1 MTLSQ
6 NFDKILIISSIIWAA
21 VMIACAN
28 VEFEHINNIL
38 LVGFFTEFLLIL
50 SSKKAMKKSQAEIK
64 YK

>member
-64 YK
+64 

>member
-6 NFDKILIISSIIWAA
+6 NFDRILIVSSIIWAA
-21 VMIACAN
+21 VMIACVN

-50 SSKKAMKKSQAEIK
+50 SSKRL
-64 YK
+64 